1 MLNRVIFIFI
11 HYFEMFLFYIYI
23 YSLQTWTFCP
33 AVFLVISQLKNISG
47 NLAYQATYR
56 PSNLRDLSIKSSLH
70 LHCRQSRSVGRMN
83 LKMLLSGKTGD
94 TEVEHW
100 RTFIF
105 SISSSGCSC
114 GSARRSRGWVQSARL
129 LLLSQIWWLCYPGG
143 NLQGGLWL
151 WL

>member
-1 MLNRVIFIFI
+1 MITIRWLASLRPG
-11 HYFEMFLFYIYI
+11 HSECGWHWHI
-23 YSLQTWTFCP
+23 YSLFSRWFPIWESP
-33 AVFLVISQLKNISG
+33 AENPWKFRPWKF
-47 NLAYQATYR
+47 R

-70 LHCRQSRSVGRMN
+70 LHCRQSRTVGRMN

-129 LLLSQIWWLCYPGG
+129 LLLSQIWWLRYPGG